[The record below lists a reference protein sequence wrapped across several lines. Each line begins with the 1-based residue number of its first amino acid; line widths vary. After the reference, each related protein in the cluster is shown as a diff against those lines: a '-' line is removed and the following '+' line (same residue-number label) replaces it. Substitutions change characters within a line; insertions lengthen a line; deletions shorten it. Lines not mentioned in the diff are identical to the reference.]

1 MSDFVKNAS
10 NAPKGHIAAEA
21 AGLRWLAEP
30 GAVPVVEV
38 LEEEPDSLRLARLE
52 PVGPTPDAA
61 REFGRRLARLH
72 DAGAPGFGWSPADP
86 AFFGPL
92 ENPFPVST
100 RVEEEFAVYWA

>member
-38 LEEEPDSLRLARLE
+38 LEEEKDSLRKKELKQRIAE
-52 PVGPTPDAA
+52 
-61 REFGRRLARLH
+61 
-72 DAGAPGFGWSPADP
+72 
-86 AFFGPL
+86 
-92 ENPFPVST
+92 VST
-100 RVEEEFAVYWA
+100 DIVAGEAVAKAVAAMNAALITAVVVPVVASGGS

>member
-38 LEEEPDSLRLARLE
+38 LEEEPGARQQLQTMPWNHRSLRLER
-52 PVGPTPDAA
+52 PK
-61 REFGRRLARLH
+61 RSS
-72 DAGAPGFGWSPADP
+72 SPIIRP
-86 AFFGPL
+86 CLRPL
-92 ENPFPVST
+92 
-100 RVEEEFAVYWA
+100 

>member
-1 MSDFVKNAS
+1 MSDFVKNAP

-38 LEEEPDSLRLARLE
+38 LEEEKDSLRLARLE
-52 PVGPTPDAA
+52 PVGPTPEAA

-72 DAGAPGFGWSPADP
+72 DAGAHPRG
-86 AFFGPL
+86 
-92 ENPFPVST
+92 VSVIHIYAPPSVPPRSGLT
-100 RVEEEFAVYWA
+100 AGR